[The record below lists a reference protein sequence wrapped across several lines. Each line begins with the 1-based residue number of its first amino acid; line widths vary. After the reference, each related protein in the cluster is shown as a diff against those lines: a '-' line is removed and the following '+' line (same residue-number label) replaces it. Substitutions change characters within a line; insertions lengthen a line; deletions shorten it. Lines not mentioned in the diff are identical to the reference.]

1 MQIISL
7 LNVFVVAVLLLVL
20 LVTQPCQTLC
30 DPVNVA
36 HQAPL
41 SMEISRQ
48 EQWSGVPCPP
58 GDPPDPGIKRG
69 PAALQTDSSPS
80 ESWPEGSAAKLCPA
94 LCDPMDCSAPGFPAL
109 HYLHQSAQ
117 TPGPLSG

>member
-1 MQIISL
+1 MQLISL
-7 LNVFVVAVLLLVL
+7 LNVFVAAVLLLVL

-41 SMEISRQ
+41 SMEISRP
-48 EQWSGVPCPP
+48 EHWSGVPCLP
-58 GDPPDPGIKRG
+58 GGPPDPGIKRR

-80 ESWPEGSAAKLCPA
+80 ESAPEGSAAKLCPA
-94 LCDPMDCSAPGFPAL
+94 LCDPMDCSTLGFPAL
-109 HYLHQSAQ
+109 HYLLEFAQ
-117 TPGPLSG
+117 IHVH